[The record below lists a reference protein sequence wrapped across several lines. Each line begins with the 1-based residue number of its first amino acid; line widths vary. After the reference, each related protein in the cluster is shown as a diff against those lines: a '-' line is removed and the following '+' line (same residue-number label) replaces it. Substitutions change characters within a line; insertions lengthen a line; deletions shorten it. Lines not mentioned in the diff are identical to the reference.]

1 MPVRDGLAKAIEYFS
16 KVNSLFV
23 EYEFYWYKGRWRIWS
38 TIYKINNMIDINA
51 YNISEDHRN
60 LIIPDIIEFIKFI
73 KHM

>member
-1 MPVRDGLAKAIEYFS
+1 MNFIDIKTDE
-16 KVNSLFV
+16 
-23 EYEFYWYKGRWRIWS
+23 EYE
-38 TIYKINNMIDINA
+38 YKINNMIDINA